1 MNGFQ
6 TLDNPQLV
14 ELDGESGFVIVREV
28 DLSLMKNGWIYMRGQ
43 SYNYENGDLLKG
55 KAKELH
61 YNIMEKAYYDLDKDG
76 KIID

>member
-6 TLDNPQLV
+6 TLENPQLV
-14 ELDGESGFVIVREV
+14 ELDGELGFVIATEV
-28 DLSLMKNGWIYMRGQ
+28 DLSLIKNGWIYMRGQ
-43 SYNYENGDLLKG
+43 SYNYENGELLKG
-55 KAKELH
+55 KEKELH